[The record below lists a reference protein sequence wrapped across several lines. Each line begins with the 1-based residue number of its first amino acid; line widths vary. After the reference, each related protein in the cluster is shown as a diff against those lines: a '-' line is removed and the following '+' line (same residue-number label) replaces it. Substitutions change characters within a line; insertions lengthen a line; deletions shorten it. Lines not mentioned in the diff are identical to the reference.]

1 MNLKDK
7 LFRNKNKNMMI
18 SKKKEKQTFFFE
30 VKS

>member
-7 LFRNKNKNMMI
+7 LFRNKNKKMTI
-18 SKKKEKQTFFFE
+18 SKKKEKQSFFFE